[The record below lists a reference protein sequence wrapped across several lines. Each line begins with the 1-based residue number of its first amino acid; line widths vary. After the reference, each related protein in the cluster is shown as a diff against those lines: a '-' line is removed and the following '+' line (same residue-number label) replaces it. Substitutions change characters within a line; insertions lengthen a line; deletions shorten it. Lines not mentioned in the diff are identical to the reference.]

1 MKEKKI
7 TITPRWL
14 ARRMAKAKLDGEG
27 ATGYNKKPKT
37 FDAPAL
43 SYFQRKWREIA
54 LKARDEAQKRERTR
68 MKVHTRKKART

>member
-27 ATGYNKKPKT
+27 ATGYNKKPK
-37 FDAPAL
+37 APGGEKGE
-43 SYFQRKWREIA
+43 SHFQRNWRELA
-54 LKARDEAQKRERTR
+54 VKARDEAAKRA
-68 MKVHTRKKART
+68 KAGKKARA

>member
-27 ATGYNKKPKT
+27 ATGYNKKPKE
-37 FDAPAL
+37 PGGEKGE
-43 SYFQRKWREIA
+43 SHFQRNWRELA
-54 LKARDEAQKRERTR
+54 VKARDEAAKRA
-68 MKVHTRKKART
+68 KARKKARA